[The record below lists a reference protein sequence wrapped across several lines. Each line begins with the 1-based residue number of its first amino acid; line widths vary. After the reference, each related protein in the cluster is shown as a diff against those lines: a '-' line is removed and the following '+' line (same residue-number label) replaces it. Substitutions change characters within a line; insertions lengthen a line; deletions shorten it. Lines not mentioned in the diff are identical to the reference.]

1 MRMIVSVDA
10 ARSADRWALGDLVE
24 RYARAVDA
32 RDAAAL
38 TACFCAG
45 AVIDSSR
52 GVTVPRD
59 SFADE
64 TFAVLARW
72 PVTQHLVTGQL
83 VKFTD
88 EDHASGDVYGWAM
101 QRSAARTPGADDFE
115 SGLRYTDAYVRTPS
129 GWLIARRRIEQL
141 WTRPA

>member
-1 MRMIVSVDA
+1 MMGSVDP
-10 ARSADRWALGDLVE
+10 ARGVDRWELADLVE

-38 TACFCAG
+38 TACFSTN

-52 GVTVPRD
+52 GLTVPRD
-59 SFADE
+59 SFPNE
-64 TFAVLARW
+64 TFAVLAAW

-83 VKFTD
+83 VQFSD
-88 EDHASGDVYGWAM
+88 QDHASGEVYGWAM
-101 QRSAARTPGADDFE
+101 QRSAARTSGSDDFE
-115 SGLRYTDAYVRTPS
+115 SGLRYTDAYVRTET
-129 GWLIARRRIEQL
+129 GWRIARRKIEQL